1 MRRNG
6 AKSWLDFWN
15 GDTAI
20 YACDRHREL
29 HYEGVARDL
38 SAHVTSPDL
47 LVLDYGCGE
56 ALFAARLARGCSRL
70 LLYDGAPLVREKLRA
85 RFGNEP
91 RIEILEDGT
100 LGAVTD
106 ASLDLVVA
114 NSLIQYL
121 GPSEFSRLLD
131 LWRAKLK
138 TGGRLLLADIPTP
151 RSNPLN
157 DAAALLR
164 FGWRGGFLGAASAS
178 LARLYLSDYRR
189 LRNELGFFRYGA
201 EELEGLL
208 LRRGYGVS
216 RLSRNV
222 GHNQGRLCFIA
233 QAGDLSC
240 LDALSEGGTGFR
252 FGRKLLVD

>member
-1 MRRNG
+1 
-6 AKSWLDFWN
+6 
-15 GDTAI
+15 
-20 YACDRHREL
+20 
-29 HYEGVARDL
+29 
-38 SAHVTSPDL
+38 
-47 LVLDYGCGE
+47 
-56 ALFAARLARGCSRL
+56 
-70 LLYDGAPLVREKLRA
+70 LLYDAAPLVREKLRA

-121 GPSEFSRLLD
+121 EPGEFSRLLD

-138 TGGRLLLADIPTP
+138 AGGRLLLADIPTP
-151 RSNPLN
+151 QSNSLN

-164 FGWRGGFLGAASAS
+164 FGWRGGFFGAASAS

-189 LRNELGFFRYGA
+189 LRKDLGFSRYGA

-208 LRRGYGVS
+208 FRRGYAAS
-216 RLSRNV
+216 RLPRNV

-233 QAGDLSC
+233 QASD
-240 LDALSEGGTGFR
+240 
-252 FGRKLLVD
+252 

>member
-38 SAHVTSPDL
+38 SAHVPSPDS

-56 ALFAARLARGCSRL
+56 ALFAARLARECSRL

-151 RSNPLN
+151 RSNPLY

-178 LARLYLSDYRR
+178 LARLYVSDYRR
-189 LRNELGFFRYGA
+189 LRKELGFFATARRNWRGCCYGA
-201 EELEGLL
+201 ATAPAAC
-208 LRRGYGVS
+208 RATSATTRAVCA
-216 RLSRNV
+216 LSRS
-222 GHNQGRLCFIA
+222 QRLECFAERTPVYPESTNENKGI
-233 QAGDLSC
+233 
-240 LDALSEGGTGFR
+240 
-252 FGRKLLVD
+252 

>member
-1 MRRNG
+1 MTPRRCAG
-6 AKSWLDFWN
+6 K
-15 GDTAI
+15 
-20 YACDRHREL
+20 
-29 HYEGVARDL
+29 
-38 SAHVTSPDL
+38 
-47 LVLDYGCGE
+47 
-56 ALFAARLARGCSRL
+56 AARALRERGAHRNFGGR
-70 LLYDGAPLVREKLRA
+70 DAGRA
-85 RFGNEP
+85 S
-91 RIEILEDGT
+91 
-100 LGAVTD
+100 TD

-138 TGGRLLLADIPTP
+138 TGGRLLLGDIPTP

-189 LRNELGFFRYGA
+189 LRKELGFSRYRA

-208 LRRGYGVS
+208 LRRGYGAC
-216 RLSRNV
+216 RLPRNV
-222 GHNQGRLCFIA
+222 GHNQGRLCVIA
-233 QAGDLSC
+233 QASDSMKAEPAF
-240 LDALSEGGTGFR
+240 ALV
-252 FGRKLLVD
+252 RKLPMHSN